1 MPSVSL
7 SPAPKL
13 QFFGTDGNPLVGGKL
28 YTYAAGTTTP
38 LTTYFD
44 STGTAANTNP
54 IILDTRGEANVWLD
68 SSAYKFVLRTSSD
81 TLIWTVDNITGVE
94 ALEAYI
100 LGLLAAPNGASL
112 IGYTPTDSGGV
123 TTVNARLQLLDGVS
137 PTTTALDASA
147 KASVNALRDASGVSG
162 GTVGYVNPNIWART
176 ITGAAETSFE
186 WTIVGIVDN
195 YAAAGE
201 NVALYGQGNKRS
213 TGPTWGIVSEAR
225 DFTSVANPTAGLI
238 GLEVGIFANGTDT
251 ALNRVAIDV
260 SVGKGVAGG
269 TINTTSNGLRIA
281 PTNLDLTQGQ
291 LTNGITLQGNMVVGV
306 QVSSSG
312 IWGIQLSGTHTVG
325 IDLGT
330 ATTSTSAI
338 RIKEGANIAF
348 DVGSLARLRHETTGQ
363 PGLVYSYNGVDKVLF
378 SDAGNVILGS
388 TISWTSAFSSTSAT
402 AGTNGAPPAQVTGYL
417 TVNINGVDV
426 KLPYYSV

>member
-68 SSAYKFVLRTSSD
+68 SSAYKFVLRTSTD
-81 TLIWTVDNITGVE
+81 TLIWTVDNIIGVE

-100 LGLLAAPNGASL
+100 LGLLAAPNGAAL

-137 PTTTALDASA
+137 PSTTALDANSR
-147 KASVNALRDASGVSG
+147 ASVNTLRDASSVSG

-176 ITGAAETSFE
+176 ITGATETSFE

-195 YAAAGE
+195 YSAAGE
-201 NVALYGQGNKRS
+201 NVGVYGQGNKRS
-213 TGPTWGIVSEAR
+213 TGPTWGIVSEVR
-225 DFTSVANPTAGLI
+225 DFTSVANPTAGLV

-251 ALNRVAIDV
+251 ANNRVALDV

-269 TINTTSNGLRIA
+269 ATNNTSFGLRIA
-281 PTNLDLTQGQ
+281 PTNFDVTQGQ
-291 LTNGITLQGNMVVGV
+291 VTNGVTLIGNMVVGV

-312 IWGIQLSGTHTVG
+312 IWGVNMSGTYVVG
-325 IDLGT
+325 LDLSS

-338 RIKEGANIAF
+338 RIKNGDNMSF
-348 DVGSLARLRHETTGQ
+348 DSGSQYRLRHQNGVI
-363 PGLVYSYNGVDKVLF
+363 PGLAYSAGGVDGVIF
-378 SDAGNVILGS
+378 SDTGDVIVGG
-388 TISWTSAFSSTSAT
+388 TVAWTSAFSSTSAT
-402 AGTNGAPPAQVTGYL
+402 AGTNGAPPAQVAGYL
-417 TVNINGVDV
+417 RVNINGVDV